1 MYFKIYKIIPN
12 DLKKKFILLIAII
25 VIASLLELFSFS
37 LIIPAIGILFGIENF
52 SNYLFYDK
60 FRHLV
65 ILNDLKIFII
75 FLFLIYFFKALFLS
89 YSIIFQ
95 QKLIAEV
102 QKKITNTLVFNNL
115 NYPYSIFLKKN
126 SSKKT
131 INILDISVNY
141 IYQCLI
147 PLIAII
153 TEFVLVIFFIFFL
166 LFINPIPFF
175 VISAVIIFLILIYFK
190 SVNKKL
196 LEWGKKRLILTYERL
211 RLLKE
216 AIDGIILIK
225 LNDNIKTFFLEKINF
240 HNKEII
246 ELMRKLSTTN
256 NLVKVLLELFAV
268 CFLLF
273 LVIFLSNNHY
283 SRIEIVILLGLYSVA
298 AFKII
303 PSANRI
309 IVNLQSLKFGATIVN
324 TLLEEIKK
332 EDCRTEYFAEE
343 EIVYQK
349 NIRFESVDYSYI
361 DTKKIFNKVNL
372 VIDKNDFVG
381 IIGPSGSGKTTLIN
395 LLCGLLPPSSGSIL
409 ADNKNIKNNINSW
422 RKKIAY
428 VPQKIFLIDDTV
440 AANIALGIEDY
451 SIKRVNN
458 LIYESNFS
466 KFIEE
471 LPDGINTKIG
481 EDGNK
486 LSIGQK
492 QRLNILRALYHNP
505 EILIFD
511 ESSSAL
517 DQKNEEIF
525 LNLIMEFKSKK
536 TVIFITHKL
545 KLLEN
550 FDKIYEIKD
559 KQIFQLK

>member
-1 MYFKIYKIIPN
+1 MYFKIYKIIPD
-12 DLKKKFILLIAII
+12 DLKKKFNLLLSII

-37 LIIPAIGILFGIENF
+37 LIIPAIGILFGNENF
-52 SNYLFYDK
+52 SNYLFYEK
-60 FRHLV
+60 FRNLV
-65 ILNDLKIFII
+65 ILNDLNKFII

-102 QKKITNTLVFNNL
+102 QKKITNTLVFNNF
-115 NYPYSIFLKKN
+115 NYPYYVFLKKN
-126 SSKKT
+126 SSQKI
-131 INILDISVNY
+131 INILDISMNY

-153 TEFVLVIFFIFFL
+153 TEIILVIFFIFFL

-175 VISAVIIFLILIYFK
+175 IISAVIIFLILIYFK

-196 LEWGKKRLILTYERL
+196 LEWGKKRLKLTYERL

-216 AIDGIILIK
+216 AIDGIILIN
-225 LNDNIKTFFLEKINF
+225 LNDNIKKFFLEKINS
-240 HNKEII
+240 HNNEII
-246 ELMRKLSTTN
+246 GLMKKLLTTN

-268 CFLLF
+268 FFLLF
-273 LVIFLSNNHY
+273 LVFFLSKNQY
-283 SRIEIVILLGLYSVA
+283 SKIDIIILLGLYSVA

-309 IVNLQSLKFGATIVN
+309 VVNLQTLKYGATVAE
-324 TLLEEIKK
+324 TLLEEINN
-332 EDCRTEYFAEE
+332 ENNQSEYFTEE
-343 EIVYQK
+343 EIVFK
-349 NIRFESVDYSYI
+349 NNIRFDNVDFFYA
-361 DTKKIFNKVNL
+361 DNKKVFENTSL
-372 VIDKNDFVG
+372 VINKNDFVG
-381 IIGPSGSGKTTLIN
+381 IIGPSGSGKSTLIN
-395 LLCGLLPPSSGSIL
+395 LLCGLLYPNSGSIL
-409 ADNKNIKNNINSW
+409 VDNKSIKNNIHSW
-422 RKKIAY
+422 RKKISY

-451 SIKRVNN
+451 SLKRLNN

-486 LSIGQK
+486 LSTGQK

-525 LNLIMEFKSKK
+525 LNLLMEFKSKK
-536 TVIFITHKL
+536 TVILITHKL

-550 FDKIYEIKD
+550 FDKTYEIKD
-559 KQIFQLK
+559 KRILQLK

>member
-451 SIKRVNN
+451 SIKSVNN

>member
-1 MYFKIYKIIPN
+1 MYFKIYKIIPD
-12 DLKKKFILLIAII
+12 DLKKKFNLLIVII
-25 VIASLLELFSFS
+25 ILASLLELFSFS
-37 LIIPAIGILFGIENF
+37 LIIPAIGLLFGSQNF

-60 FRHLV
+60 FHHL
-65 ILNDLKIFII
+65 IIFNDLNIFIV
-75 FLFLIYFFKALFLS
+75 FLFLIYFFKASFLS
-89 YSIIFQ
+89 FSIFFQ
-95 QKLIAEV
+95 QKVIAEI
-102 QKKITNTLVFNNL
+102 QKKITNKLVFKTL
-115 NYPYSIFLKKN
+115 DYSFSTFVKKN

-141 IYQCLI
+141 IYQCLA
-147 PLIAII
+147 PLIALI
-153 TEFVLVIFFIFFL
+153 TEIVLVFFFIIFL

-175 VISAVIIFLILIYFK
+175 VISTVIIFLIFIYFK

-196 LEWGKKRLILTYERL
+196 LEWGKKKLTLSYERL
-211 RLLKE
+211 RILKE

-225 LNDNIKTFFLEKINF
+225 LNNNIKIYFLEKLNF

-246 ELMRKLSTTN
+246 GLMRKLSTAN

-273 LVIFLSNNHY
+273 LVFFFSNNQY
-283 SRIEIVILLGLYSVA
+283 SRIDIIVLLGLYSVA

-303 PSANRI
+303 PSANRV
-309 IVNLQSLKFGATIVN
+309 IVNLQTLKFGAMIID
-324 TLLEEIKK
+324 TLLKEINQ
-332 EDCRTEYFAEE
+332 EDNQSEYFTEE
-343 EIVYQK
+343 EIVFKK
-349 NIRFESVDYSYI
+349 NIRFDNVDYSYI
-361 DTKKIFNKVNL
+361 DTKEVFKNTSF
-372 VIDKNDFVG
+372 VINKNDFVG
-381 IIGPSGSGKTTLIN
+381 IIGSSGSGKSTLIN
-395 LLCGLLPPSSGSIL
+395 LLCGLLYPSSGSIVV
-409 ADNKNIKNNINSW
+409 DNKSIKNNIHSW

-440 AANIALGIEDY
+440 AANIALGVENY
-451 SIKRVNN
+451 SLKRVNE
-458 LIYESNFS
+458 LIYDSNFS

-471 LPDGINTKIG
+471 LSDGINTKIG

-492 QRLNILRALYHNP
+492 QRLNILRALYHDP

-525 LNLIMEFKSKK
+525 LNLLMAFKSKK
-536 TVIFITHKL
+536 TVIFITHKF

-559 KQIFQLK
+559 KQILQLK